1 MYNVFTLRKPIH
13 KLRIYANSR
22 KSQTMSREHCG
33 RFYFLKNGET
43 RMVRR
48 TYFRKIPTSVP
59 ISSSSALSSLAC
71 FIPCYSS
78 SYLPSILS
86 FTLSFLYNNINF
98 YAMANYLSSDYRL
111 HVTCLW
117 IITYIF
123 IFTLVLIEFLYSFK

>member
-1 MYNVFTLRKPIH
+1 MYLSTLRKPIH

-59 ISSSSALSSLAC
+59 ISSSSAFSC

-86 FTLSFLYNNINF
+86 CTLSSFLYNNINF
-98 YAMANYLSSDYRL
+98 YTVSNYLSFNYRL
-111 HVTCLW
+111 ILHLNYYTHV
-117 IITYIF
+117 Y
-123 IFTLVLIEFLYSFK
+123 FLLQY

>member
-1 MYNVFTLRKPIH
+1 MYVSTLRKPIH

-43 RMVRR
+43 RTVRR

-59 ISSSSALSSLAC
+59 ISSSSAFSC

-86 FTLSFLYNNINF
+86 CMRSSFLYNNINF
-98 YAMANYLSSDYRL
+98 CTVSNYLSFNYKLML
-111 HVTCLW
+111 HLNYCTSTFFYVSINT
-117 IITYIF
+117 IF
-123 IFTLVLIEFLYSFK
+123 ILF